1 MTATQYYNAI
11 FARARLSDVASVPE
25 EFFERQLKWC
35 LLRRKT
41 RADGGAIGK
50 TAQTRILEIVKKSAE
65 NSNELKA
72 SIDEIKRQLDEVMK
86 ALAKK

>member
-1 MTATQYYNAI
+1 MFIEAQN
-11 FARARLSDVASVPE
+11 E
-25 EFFERQLKWC
+25 
-35 LLRRKT
+35 
-41 RADGGAIGK
+41 ADGGAIGK